1 MPEEEPMSTYYAL
14 VSSLIF
20 AVVAGAHLL
29 RLLNQWAVQLGPFSV
44 PMSVSWAGVVISALL
59 SMWGFMQL

>member
-1 MPEEEPMSTYYAL
+1 MSNYYVAI
-14 VSSLIF
+14 SSLIF
-20 AVVAGAHLL
+20 ALVAIGHLI
-29 RLLNQWAVQLGPFSV
+29 RLSNRWTVQLGPFSV